1 MKEVDEQKLTIKNA
15 RWDNFFYDFVFWE
28 FSRHKSNIN
37 NNLKWQV
44 KKPKE
49 INFNKYG
56 RVIH

>member
-15 RWDNFFYDFVFWE
+15 RWDIFYDFFWE